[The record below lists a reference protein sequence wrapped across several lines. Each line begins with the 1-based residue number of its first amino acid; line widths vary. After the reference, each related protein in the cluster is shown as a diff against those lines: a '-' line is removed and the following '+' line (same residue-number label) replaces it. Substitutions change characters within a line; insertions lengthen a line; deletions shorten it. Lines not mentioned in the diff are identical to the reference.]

1 MSIHNCPELM
11 DAIQKL
17 GFLPLLTSS
26 IAGFSADEMVAP
38 ECRYVVR
45 DDGGWE
51 WPLWK
56 WKGPVVTE
64 GNCVYGKF
72 FEGKAGFISQEWW
85 PDFCNYRRSVHP
97 VPERD
102 SIEDTI
108 LLILGTNGSMITRD
122 LRKVSTTCCATMP
135 SGRFGA

>member
-26 IAGFSADEMVAP
+26 ILGFSADEMVAP

-45 DDGGWE
+45 DDGGWA

-56 WKGPVVTE
+56 WKGP
-64 GNCVYGKF
+64 
-72 FEGKAGFISQEWW
+72 GFISQEWW

-122 LRKVSTTCCATMP
+122 LRKACGCNGAKMRS
-135 SGRFGA
+135 RFDSYVTRLQGACRIVTEDFV